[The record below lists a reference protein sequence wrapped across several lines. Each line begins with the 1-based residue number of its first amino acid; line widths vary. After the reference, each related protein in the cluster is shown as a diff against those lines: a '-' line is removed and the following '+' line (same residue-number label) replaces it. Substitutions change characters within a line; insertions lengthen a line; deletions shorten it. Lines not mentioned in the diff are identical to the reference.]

1 MINGVTNLIMMKS
14 DVLDSFD
21 VIKAAV
27 GYEVD
32 GQRTDEVPFDT
43 YADITPIYKEFKG
56 WKTPIAEARSESE
69 LPEEFKAYIKFIED
83 YLGVPVTI
91 LSVGPDRDQTIF
103 R

>member
-1 MINGVTNLIMMKS
+1 MMKS
-14 DVLDSFD
+14 DVLDDFD

-27 GYEVD
+27 EYEVD
-32 GQRTDEVPFDT
+32 GKRTAEVPFDT
-43 YADITPIYKEFKG
+43 YAAITPVYKEFKG
-56 WKTPIAEARSESE
+56 WKADITSATGEEE
-69 LPEEFKAYIKFIED
+69 LPAAFKSYIKFIED